1 MLGYKVL
8 FLPDHQETLEEIKN
22 RKLIGFQMKYTVSPT
37 TIIIEYLK
45 HTVKT
50 RPVTKLFWSL
60 VALANELDFLPYTTL
75 LGSA

>member
-1 MLGYKVL
+1 
-8 FLPDHQETLEEIKN
+8 
-22 RKLIGFQMKYTVSPT
+22 MKYTVSPT